1 MRQDSTIVN
10 TDVSNGS
17 HAQAVVRPSH
27 EITPKE
33 VLSWLPADATPMQQD
48 SAIQRHVKISEIHWS
63 QQPDTLH
70 MPGHP
75 KGKSI
80 RDVSLPQYYR
90 ESFFSENPYFHPEIS
105 GGLQGVAG
113 DPVHYTI
120 AGDNLVTSL
129 LLGCF
134 VLTVIAVA
142 RLKDFIV
149 RQMRNFFR
157 IQYGAVSEVTETSGE
172 LWVQLFLVVQ
182 TSLLFALSYFLYTDT
197 DAHEA
202 FLFDQY
208 LIIGI
213 YMATILAYFL
223 LKMILYG
230 SIGWVF
236 FDSKKNEQWTQ
247 FFLFLVSFEG
257 LLIFPLVLLLSYFDL
272 SMESAVIYVISVVVL
287 VKFLSF
293 YRTYIIFFNKKGA
306 FLEIILYLC
315 ALEIVPLFGLWGV
328 LTLINQSL
336 KVNL

>member
-1 MRQDSTIVN
+1 MRQDTTIV
-10 TDVSNGS
+10 S
-17 HAQAVVRPSH
+17 HVTGGDSTGAVARKPH

-63 QQPDTLH
+63 QEPDTLH

-80 RDVSLPQYYR
+80 HDVSLPQYYR

-105 GGLQGVAG
+105 GGRQGVAG
-113 DPVHYTI
+113 DPVPYTI
-120 AGDNLVTSL
+120 AGDNLVTAL

-157 IQYGAVSEVTETSGE
+157 IQYGKVTEVTETSSE
-172 LWVQLFLVVQ
+172 LWVQFFLVVQ
-182 TSLLFALSYFLYTDT
+182 TCLLFALSYFLYTNT

-208 LIIGI
+208 VIIAIYAAVILI
-213 YMATILAYFL
+213 YFL
-223 LKMILYG
+223 LKIVLYG
-230 SIGWVF
+230 SVGWVF
-236 FDSKKNEQWTQ
+236 FDPKKNGQWTQ

-257 LLIFPLVLLLSYFDL
+257 LLIFPLVLLLSYFEL
-272 SMESAVIYVISVVVL
+272 SMESAVIYAIVVVVL
-287 VKFLSF
+287 VKLLSF
-293 YRTYIIFFNKKGA
+293 YRTYVIFFNKKGA
-306 FLEIILYLC
+306 YLKIILYLC
-315 ALEIVPLFGLWGV
+315 ALEIVPMIDLWGI
-328 LTLINQSL
+328 LTLISQSL